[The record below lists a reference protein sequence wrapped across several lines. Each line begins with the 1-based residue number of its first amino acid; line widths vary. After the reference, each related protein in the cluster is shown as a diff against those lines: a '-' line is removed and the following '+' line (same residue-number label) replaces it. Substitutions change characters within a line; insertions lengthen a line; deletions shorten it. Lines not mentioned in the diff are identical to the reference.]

1 MTRYASALAVLVGA
15 SLGLMLTYAPQA
27 HAVPTGTTCSASGCY
42 TNEVGDLRVNDSAAT
57 DSLEVELCVTT
68 VTRNRTLA
76 ANEYLTGAK
85 TLHCDNRS
93 SVTTYLTLDA
103 VSLTTTG
110 STGYRIAA
118 GDDYTSEVDG
128 SAFGP
133 NVGINATATT
143 TTGACL
149 WCSWLK

>member
-1 MTRYASALAVLVGA
+1 MTRYAATLSVLVGA
-15 SLGLMLTYAPQA
+15 ALGLLLAFAPDA
-27 HAVPTGTTCSASGCY
+27 HAAPTGTTCTGALCQVDA
-42 TNEVGDLRVNDSAAT
+42 TGDLRVNTGAAT

-68 VTRNRTLA
+68 VTRNRTLSTS
-76 ANEYLTGAK
+76 EYLSGAK
-85 TLHCDNRS
+85 FLFCDNRS

-110 STGYRIAA
+110 STGYRVAA
-118 GDDYTSEVDG
+118 GDVYTWDIDG
-128 SAFGP
+128 SVFGP

>member
-1 MTRYASALAVLVGA
+1 MRRSLFAAVLVGA
-15 SLGLMLTYAPQA
+15 CLGLLLTFAPPA
-27 HAVPTGTTCSASGCY
+27 HAAPTGTTCTGALCQVDA
-42 TNEVGDLRVNDSAAT
+42 TGDVRVNDGAAT
-57 DSLEVELCVTT
+57 EVLEAELCVTT
-68 VTRNRTLA
+68 VTRNRVLSA
-76 ANEYLTGAK
+76 AEYLTGAK
-85 TLHCDNRS
+85 TLFCDNRS
-93 SVTTYLTLDA
+93 TATVYLTLDA

-118 GDDYTSEVDG
+118 GDVYTWKIDG
-128 SAFGP
+128 SVFGP